1 MEAQLRVI
9 SGPFAGETISIGD
22 RKFIIGREQDC
33 RFRPDSEF
41 VSRHHCVLLLDE
53 YTLRIRDLGSKNG
66 TYVNGHRIS
75 GDMVLSHDDM
85 ISLGELTMQVNLE
98 RKPAPRSGSETI
110 NPALMGTDI
119 FDGNTLPTNTQKPAA
134 DSVPSPP
141 TGDTQHMPQPD
152 AAGGNVSAR

>member
-1 MEAQLRVI
+1 MDAQLRVI
-9 SGPFAGETISIGD
+9 SGPFAGETIAISN

-33 RFRPDSEF
+33 QFRADSEF

-119 FDGNTLPTNTQKPAA
+119 FDGNTLPTNTQMAA
-134 DSVPSPP
+134 TESVPPIP
-141 TGDTQHMPQPD
+141 TADTQHMPQPD
-152 AAGGNVSAR
+152 TAGGSASGR